1 MSMRVILLTWCQIQ
15 PTSSG
20 IRYVNCGP
28 GHMQCIY
35 STAYSVFN
43 IHLNVSALP
52 LEISRQFTACYT
64 ANLVPN
70 TAHIL
75 QFMLCELWSR
85 PYTKYLQL
93 RIFSL
98 QYSAE
103 GRLPRNLAK
112 MAPWARK
119 IVLPGVRDQPNQG
132 KRHRVAQCTMLRRT
146 GSLVDI
152 DPSPGE
158 AITARLLLDR
168 EPGKSARDMAAS
180 WLELGYL
187 DPQ

>member
-1 MSMRVILLTWCQIQ
+1 MRVILHSWCQIQ
-15 PTSSG
+15 RISSSL
-20 IRYVNCGP
+20 RYVNCGP
-28 GHMQCIY
+28 GHIQCNYSSIY
-35 STAYSVFN
+35 SDFN
-43 IHLNVSALP
+43 IHLNVSALL
-52 LEISRQFTACYT
+52 LEISRQFTARYT

-132 KRHRVAQCTMLRRT
+132 KRHRVAQCTMWRRT
-146 GSLVDI
+146 GCLVDI

-158 AITARLLLDR
+158 GITARLLLDR